1 MADSSHH
8 KINGLTHDQR
18 RKLLQ
23 QLREKTSEGASRD
36 QHSSNEPNEK
46 AQAISNDSLD
56 TLIIGG
62 GVAGMTL
69 ALQLKQER
77 PETSIALVERAS
89 YPVRESAHKVGEST
103 VEIAAHYLRDVLEM
117 NEHLE
122 QEQIRKFGLRMFFEH
137 EGNTD
142 IADRRE
148 LGGSEFP
155 LLATYQLDRGRL
167 ENELARRCDQAGVTM
182 ITGRVTD
189 LELNSGQ
196 DDHSITISGRA
207 AAIRAKWVVD
217 ATGRGCVLRR
227 KLRKESIPNG
237 HHANAAWFRIDHPID
252 INLWTADTVWQER
265 VQAGDRS
272 KSTVHL
278 MGEGYWVW
286 LIRLASG
293 ATSVGIVASDEHHEF
308 DGFNRLDK
316 ALAWLERRE
325 PQCAEVVEKHRD
337 RILDFRV
344 MRDYSYSCDQVF
356 SGTERWAITGEA
368 GIFLD
373 PLYSPGLDQV
383 AISNSL
389 ACDLITKSLG
399 GTDVAGTA
407 TAYNKL
413 YLTVADIWLGIYK
426 GQYGLLGNASVMTA
440 KVIWDTAFYWAV
452 FGFLF
457 FHGRFLNVGT
467 NQSMIN
473 DLEGLTYL
481 SNRVQQLFR
490 EWEGIEPRG
499 AAGDFVDLYT
509 PLNFMVDLHHVM
521 AEDCDD
527 IPKRLAENRAVL
539 EQLAGQLVDTIIREH
554 AEDSSDQVIA
564 TVQGWQRDPMVSA
577 LRRTHRARR
586 NGSPTSDGW
595 IRTSRNTQEKGDLHE
610 AGAA

>member
-1 MADSSHH
+1 MADSTHH
-8 KINGLTHDQR
+8 KINDLSQDQR
-18 RKLLQ
+18 RKLVQ
-23 QLREKTSEGASRD
+23 QLRAKSPETVSARRDRSQEQKT
-36 QHSSNEPNEK
+36 Q
-46 AQAISNDSLD
+46 NDTRLANSVD

-69 ALQLKQER
+69 ALQLMQES
-77 PETSIALVERAS
+77 PDSSVAVVERAT

-103 VEIAAHYLRDVLEM
+103 VEIAAHYLRDVLGM

-122 QEQIRKFGLRMFFEH
+122 QEQIRKFGLRMFFGH

-142 IADRRE
+142 IVERRE

-167 ENELARRCDQAGVTM
+167 ENELARRCCQAGIAL

-189 LELNSGQ
+189 IDLGSGEGQ
-196 DDHSITISGRA
+196 HRVTISGKDDA
-207 AAIRAKWVVD
+207 VGANWIVD

-227 KLRKESIPNG
+227 KLGRESLPNG

-252 INLWTADTVWQER
+252 VNQWTSNTLWQER
-265 VQAGDRS
+265 IQAGDRS

-293 ATSVGIVASDEHHEF
+293 ATSVGIVASEEHHDF
-308 DGFNRLDK
+308 NGFNRLDK
-316 ALAWLERRE
+316 ALAWLRQRE
-325 PQCAEVVEKHRD
+325 PQCAAVVEQHRD

-344 MRDYSYSCDQVF
+344 MRNYSYSCDQVF

-389 ACDLITKSLG
+389 ACDLIRKSLSG
-399 GTDVAGTA
+399 ADVSGTA
-407 TAYNKL
+407 AAYNKL
-413 YLTVADIWLGIYK
+413 YLTIADIWLGIYK
-426 GQYGLLGNASVMTA
+426 GQYGLLGNATVMTA

-457 FHGRFLNVGT
+457 FHGKFLNVGT

-473 DLEGLTYL
+473 DLEGLTAL
-481 SNRVQQLFR
+481 SNRVQQFFR
-490 EWEGIEPRG
+490 EWEPIEPEG
-499 AAGDFVDLYT
+499 ASGDFVDLYT
-509 PLNFMVDLHHVM
+509 PLNFMVELHHVM
-521 AEDCDD
+521 AEECGD
-527 IPKRLAENRAVL
+527 IPKRLTENRAVL
-539 EQLAGQLVDTIIREH
+539 EQLAGQMFETIIREH
-554 AEDSSDQVIA
+554 AEDNSDQVIA
-564 TVQGWQRDPMVSA
+564 TVQNWQRDPMVAA
-577 LRRTHRARR
+577 LRRTYRARR
-586 NGSPTSDGW
+586 IGSPTSIGW
-595 IRTSRNTQEKGDLHE
+595 ITASRNTQEKGDLHE